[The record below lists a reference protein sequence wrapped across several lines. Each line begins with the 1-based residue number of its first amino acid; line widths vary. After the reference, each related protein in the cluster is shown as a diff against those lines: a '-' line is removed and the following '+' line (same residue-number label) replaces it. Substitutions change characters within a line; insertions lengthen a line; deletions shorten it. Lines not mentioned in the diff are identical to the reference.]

1 MEPMRKRDGVVS
13 VVVLLLC
20 GGLLV
25 LFTDIEL
32 KFVHWVNC
40 GPIGGA
46 GERRSAECR

>member
-1 MEPMRKRDGVVS
+1 MRKRDGVVS

-32 KFVHWVNC
+32 NVVHWVNC
-40 GPIGGA
+40 GPIGSA
-46 GERRSAECR
+46 AERRSAECR

>member
-1 MEPMRKRDGVVS
+1 MNKRDALVS

-25 LFTDIEL
+25 LFTDIEVGV
-32 KFVHWVNC
+32 VHWVNC

-46 GERRSAECR
+46 GARRSELCR